1 MWGRRRRGVKK
12 QHTKHHAVLSGQ
24 HGLETPS
31 VTQKNASLSHLP
43 QAVLSHSSAHKEPA
57 RLRGR
62 DVTVVGGGASAVD
75 LAVLLQEAGAPV
87 TLVARRDSLVFVD
100 PPPTSPVP

>member
-57 RLRGR
+57 RLRGP
-62 DVTVVGGGASAVD
+62 DLTVLGGGACAVD
-75 LAVLLQEAGAPV
+75 PAVLLQEAAPQG
-87 TLVARRDSLVFVD
+87 TLVAPRNSPLPFY
-100 PPPTSPVP
+100 PPP